1 MDIKQKITPFL
12 WFDSQAEEAANHYIS
27 IFKHGRILEIS
38 RYGEAGPGPA
48 GTVMVVKFELFGQQF
63 MAMNAGPHFK
73 FTEAISLLI
82 DCETQEEVDQ
92 LWTKLSEGGAP
103 SQCGWLK
110 DKYGLSWQI
119 TPRRLLQ
126 LVQSPDRATAS
137 RAMAAMMKMSKI
149 DIAELEKA
157 VKG

>member
-149 DIAELEKA
+149 DIAELERA